1 MAGIAN
7 TARMSARIAG
17 RCATKTAAGRG
28 IHVSQRSAAAQN
40 YAMPALSPT
49 MTEGNIASWRM
60 KEGDSFTAGDVIL
73 EIETDKAT
81 MDVEAQDDGILMKIM
96 KPDGTKGVKVGER
109 IAVLAEEGDDISS
122 LELPKEESAPQQK
135 RAEQPKQEAKKEK
148 NKPAPKQ
155 EDSASQTAEKGA
167 QKVGQEGKQLGSP
180 RSRKYPLYPSVEAM
194 LHQNGIPEKDADSI
208 PASGPQGRLLKGD
221 VLAYLGKIKKDYPAE
236 SSKRL
241 EKLSHLDL
249 SNIQLAKMA
258 EVKPELPKAAE
269 KPAAP
274 ESPKETEIGLRISL
288 SQVIATQKRVQD
300 TLGIRLPLSTLIAR
314 ASEMANE
321 DLPLSKNRKPTP
333 DELFDSILGLDQV
346 ETSSK
351 GAYFPLI
358 TGLTPTPM
366 IATKPAKENDII
378 DILAEPKAKKA
389 APKSTVVP
397 VGIATD
403 DNVFSVMAKPGDES
417 RATEYLERMKLVL
430 EREPGRLVL

>member
-1 MAGIAN
+1 MKPQKKDMAKNPPWFGFHI
-7 TARMSARIAG
+7 
-17 RCATKTAAGRG
+17 
-28 IHVSQRSAAAQN
+28 SQRAAAAQN

-49 MTEGNIASWRM
+49 MTEGNIASWRL
-60 KEGDSFTAGDVIL
+60 KEGDSFAAGDVIL

-81 MDVEAQDDGILMKIM
+81 MDVEAQDDGILMKIT

-122 LELPKEESAPQQK
+122 LELPKEDSAPQRKQ
-135 RAEQPKQEAKKEK
+135 AEQPKQEAKKE

-155 EDSASQTAEKGA
+155 EEPPSQTAEKGA
-167 QKVGQEGKQLGSP
+167 QKVGQEGKQLGAP

-194 LHQNGIPEKDADSI
+194 LHQNGISEKDADSI

-249 SNIQLAKMA
+249 SNIQLAKKA
-258 EVKPELPKAAE
+258 EGKPEQPKAAG
-269 KPAAP
+269 KAAAP
-274 ESPKETEIGLRISL
+274 EPPKETEIGLRISL

-321 DLPLSKNRKPTP
+321 DLPLSKNRKPTA
-333 DELFDSILGLDQV
+333 DELFNSILGLEQV
-346 ETSSK
+346 KPSSK

-358 TGLTPTPM
+358 TGLMPAPM
-366 IATKPAKENDII
+366 SATKPASKADII
-378 DILAEPKAKKA
+378 DILAAPKAKKP
-389 APKSTVVP
+389 APRSAVIP
-397 VGIATD
+397 AGISTD
-403 DNVFSVMAKPGDES
+403 DNIFSVMAQPGDES
-417 RATEYLERMKLVL
+417 RATEYLERVKLVL
-430 EREPGRLVL
+430 EKEPGRLVL